1 MQISRAKNK
10 IKQVMLKMLR
20 FQHVVTLLNGSKRLR
35 SDASLHIE
43 GPLIRNLTL
52 KPKMI
57 F

>member
-43 GPLIRNLTL
+43 GPLIRNLTP